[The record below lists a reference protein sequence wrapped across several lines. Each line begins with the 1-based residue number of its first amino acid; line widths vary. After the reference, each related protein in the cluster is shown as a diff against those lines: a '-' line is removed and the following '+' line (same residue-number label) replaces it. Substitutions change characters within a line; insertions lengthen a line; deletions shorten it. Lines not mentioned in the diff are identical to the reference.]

1 MLSKFF
7 IERPVLANVIA
18 LLMMLLGGVAIVTL
32 PVAQFPAITPP
43 TVVVTAFYPGASA
56 KTIIDKVALPIE
68 QQVNGVGG
76 MIYMS
81 SSSSDGGNYALTV
94 SFEIGT
100 DPDAAQILV
109 QNRVASAIA
118 QLPSAVQTQGVVTQT
133 KATAILQIIT
143 LTSPGNHFD
152 ALYLNNFATLNLENE
167 LARIPGVGGV
177 TVFGVGQYSMR
188 VWLNP
193 TQLQE
198 RSLAPSDVVS
208 ALQNQNV
215 EVSAGQLG
223 SPPTNTAQS
232 FQLTVNANG
241 ELNKVEEF
249 ENIIV
254 KSNSKNGGQITRL
267 KDVARVELGAVSYG
281 QFSEY
286 NRQPTGGL
294 AIYQLPG
301 SNALDTAKRVRAKL
315 EKLALTF
322 PKNLQYDIP
331 LDNTKFVAESVN
343 EVYKT
348 LLEAGAL
355 VLLVIIVF
363 LQDWRAT
370 LIPATTVPVTIIGA
384 FAGIAAMGFTINTLT
399 LFGIVLAI
407 G

>member
-56 KTIIDKVALPIE
+56 KTVIDKVALPIE

-109 QNRVASAIA
+109 QNRVAAAIA

-208 ALQNQNV
+208 SLQNQNV

-232 FQLTVNANG
+232 FQFTVNANG
-241 ELNKVEEF
+241 C
-249 ENIIV
+249 
-254 KSNSKNGGQITRL
+254 
-267 KDVARVELGAVSYG
+267 
-281 QFSEY
+281 
-286 NRQPTGGL
+286 
-294 AIYQLPG
+294 
-301 SNALDTAKRVRAKL
+301 
-315 EKLALTF
+315 
-322 PKNLQYDIP
+322 
-331 LDNTKFVAESVN
+331 
-343 EVYKT
+343 
-348 LLEAGAL
+348 
-355 VLLVIIVF
+355 
-363 LQDWRAT
+363 
-370 LIPATTVPVTIIGA
+370 
-384 FAGIAAMGFTINTLT
+384 
-399 LFGIVLAI
+399 
-407 G
+407 